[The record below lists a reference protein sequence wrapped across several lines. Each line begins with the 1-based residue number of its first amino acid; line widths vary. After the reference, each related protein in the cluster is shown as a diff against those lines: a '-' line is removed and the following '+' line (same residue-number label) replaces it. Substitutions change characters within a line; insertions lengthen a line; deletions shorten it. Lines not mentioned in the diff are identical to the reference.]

1 MENLVKLRK
10 TIHKTQKELALDIG
24 INEKAYW
31 AYENGRNEPNIDTL
45 IKIANYFNVSL
56 DYLCGRQN
64 KNLIFTDSLSYEK
77 RQLIEMIKSLSDDET
92 LIALGWMA
100 RLTNKPIEEIIKKI
114 N

>member
-1 MENLVKLRK
+1 MNIKEIRLKQGY
-10 TIHKTQKELALDIG
+10 TQNQIAKIL
-24 INEKAYW
+24 NTSQSNYSKYEK
-31 AYENGRNEPNIDTL
+31 NIIEPNIDTL

-64 KNLIFTDSLSYEK
+64 KNLIFTDSLSTEK